1 MGKPS
6 CRPNFEPSRTVPKWI
21 VAAEHHCR
29 AREIAPLN
37 AGANGLYRN
46 DRSVHLH
53 RRDSDN
59 VKMVPRP
66 ERAQKR
72 EIAGAIFP
80 ERPFVTNTNLTQR
93 SRAPGQLRDEIL
105 RLGLREIFV
114 ERNDQEM
121 TNSMRADERD
131 LMRC

>member
-1 MGKPS
+1 
-6 CRPNFEPSRTVPKWI
+6 
-21 VAAEHHCR
+21 
-29 AREIAPLN
+29 
-37 AGANGLYRN
+37 
-46 DRSVHLH
+46 
-53 RRDSDN
+53 
-59 VKMVPRP
+59 MVPRP

-72 EIAGAIFP
+72 EIAGAISP
-80 ERPFVTNTNLTQR
+80 ERPFVANTNLTQR